1 MITNNSSK
9 KHKHTLSILML
20 DIQKHILKGCIAKEE
35 NYMTLLFNKK
45 DDSIV
50 FIHKNLPK
58 QHLVTSNV
66 DSMICTLSIV
76 DNQKPDGD
84 IISISLNDKIIEAL
98 AISKEITAQN
108 IKLISGKNK
117 IIVTAIDEGSIPSY
131 TVHNI
136 IKQNDIIL
144 LDMTIFLKK
153 GEQKT
158 LWFDYPKR

>member
-1 MITNNSSK
+1 MIINNSSK
-9 KHKHTLSILML
+9 KH
-20 DIQKHILKGCIAKEE
+20 KHILKGCIAKEG
-35 NYMTLLFNKK
+35 NYMTLLLNKK

-66 DSMICTLSIV
+66 DSMICTLFIV
-76 DNQKPDGD
+76 DNEKPDGD
-84 IISISLNDKIIEAL
+84 IISISLNDKKIIGAL
-98 AISKEITAQN
+98 EISKEITAQN

-117 IIVTAIDEGSIPSY
+117 IIVTAIDEGSNPSA
-131 TVHNI
+131 TVHII

-144 LDMTIFLKK
+144 LDIPIFMKK